1 MPAQHTALQALN
13 NEYLSYYPH
22 CTGEDTRACGQWRLP
37 GSSLDLSDCS
47 PHSVT

>member
-22 CTGEDTRACGQWRLP
+22 CTGEDTRARGQWRLP